1 MMHCIKF
8 VISME
13 KYMEEVIDRI
23 MNSEEINLFAD
34 NQSRL
39 EIKAKIG
46 SYIAKLSSAGQRDPD
61 RLTEY
66 GLAYVRELHRGPDH
80 RYTGC

>member
-1 MMHCIKF
+1 
-8 VISME
+8 ME
-13 KYMEEVIDRI
+13 WYMEEIIDRI
-23 MNSEEINLFAD
+23 MNSEEINLLPD
-34 NQSRL
+34 NQSRI

-46 SYIAKLSSAGQRDPD
+46 SYIATLSSAGQRDPD

-66 GLAYVRELHRGPDH
+66 GLAYVRELHRGPDR

>member
-1 MMHCIKF
+1 
-8 VISME
+8 
-13 KYMEEVIDRI
+13 MEEVIDRI
-23 MNSEEINLFAD
+23 MNSEEINQFAGSH
-34 NQSRL
+34 NRI

-46 SYIAKLSSAGQRDPD
+46 SYIATLSSAGQRDPD

-66 GLAYVRELHRGPDH
+66 GLAYVRELHRGPDY

>member
-1 MMHCIKF
+1 
-8 VISME
+8 
-13 KYMEEVIDRI
+13 MEEVIDRI
-23 MNSEEINLFAD
+23 MNSAEINLLPD
-34 NQSRL
+34 SRSRV

-46 SYIAKLSSAGQRDPD
+46 SYIATLSSAGQRDPD

-66 GLAYVRELHRGPDH
+66 GLAYLRELHKGPDH

>member
-1 MMHCIKF
+1 MMHCIIL
-8 VISME
+8 VILAE
-13 KYMEEVIDRI
+13 RNMEEVIDRI
-23 MNSEEINLFAD
+23 MNSEEINQFAGSY
-34 NQSRL
+34 NRI

-46 SYIAKLSSAGQRDPD
+46 SYIATLSSAGQRDPD

-66 GLAYVRELHRGPDH
+66 GLAYVRELQRGPDY